1 MKAGSKVKI
10 YLGNLACCYGI
21 ATGRSKQYKG
31 NTIIEVEECDPFE
44 TWEADCF
51 RDANQVSFDI
61 KFAKEIRTYNNDK
74 RVYLNTGSIN
84 YYKMK
89 KAKFKTTTFKTTK
102 FK

>member
-1 MKAGSKVKI
+1 MKAGSKVKV

-21 ATGRSKQYKG
+21 TTGRSKHYKG

-44 TWEADCF
+44 TGNADYF

-74 RVYLNTGSIN
+74 RVYLNTGSMN

-89 KAKFKTTTFKTTK
+89 KECFKADCSQQTLFP
-102 FK
+102 